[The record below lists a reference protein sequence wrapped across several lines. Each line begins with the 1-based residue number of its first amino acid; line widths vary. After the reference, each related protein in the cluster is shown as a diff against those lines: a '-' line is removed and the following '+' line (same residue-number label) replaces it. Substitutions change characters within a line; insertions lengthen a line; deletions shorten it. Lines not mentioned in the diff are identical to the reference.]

1 MKMQPCVPNFS
12 SRSFASSFSL
22 WRTVRIVKDDRV
34 SQNLKHNRLGAK
46 TLRSASTSEHVLE
59 DSAKHDSPVP
69 DWGLPKELRKTKV
82 ALHVAYEGSKYRG
95 LQINRESASGETVE
109 HFLEQ
114 ALFKVGGIRE
124 SNFGDLTRVG
134 WNRASRTDK
143 GVHSICSVVS
153 LKMLCPEGGSCFNTD
168 PEGTRL
174 AEDINRHLPEKI
186 RVLSCQRVV
195 RSFRARQAAADRRY
209 EYFLPARV
217 IGIDGDDTARDMER
231 LGLFQE
237 ALAAFEGTHAFHNY
251 TTPQLYSRQK
261 NSPRSGAKLQ
271 IQHRREPAT
280 GTEGGEADGSAT
292 SQAEGAGGPDRAQPS
307 QDEGGELGSG
317 GPAFRTTPRG
327 SKDEDSGWTVVARW
341 GPDIAESIHDAHYR
355 NIRSI
360 RAFAPEPLLPGSD
373 PVIRVQLWGDS
384 FMLHQIRKVSPWS
397 GSKMFCLLFSSA
409 RPLNVGR
416 GRSLHLFHVNLTRR
430 A

>member
-1 MKMQPCVPNFS
+1 
-12 SRSFASSFSL
+12 
-22 WRTVRIVKDDRV
+22 
-34 SQNLKHNRLGAK
+34 
-46 TLRSASTSEHVLE
+46 
-59 DSAKHDSPVP
+59 
-69 DWGLPKELRKTKV
+69 
-82 ALHVAYEGSKYRG
+82 
-95 LQINRESASGETVE
+95 
-109 HFLEQ
+109 
-114 ALFKVGGIRE
+114 
-124 SNFGDLTRVG
+124 
-134 WNRASRTDK
+134 
-143 GVHSICSVVS
+143 
-153 LKMLCPEGGSCFNTD
+153 MLCPEGGSCFNTD

-307 QDEGGELGSG
+307 QDEECLQSPSSNTTSSRPPKERASPVDCQASPISVSSLLSSCGIPGELLSASSGRMGLFAWESLPCPSKRVGRGLTTLTDSIPPPGGELGSG